1 MCAAVAE
8 HVAVEAEIRAERR
21 RILMTLLDELDGV
34 VERAVVA
41 LRAEIPA
48 YREGGERFQEDLR
61 AQVGAHFRVKL
72 GALLEERMVTVEDI
86 AFVRAAATRRAR
98 SGYAL
103 EDYLNA
109 FRVGQQAFWEAVLDC
124 AGESP
129 FGHEAALTLAAPL
142 MRYCDFASTHAARA
156 YVEYQQYMVAD
167 ADRER
172 RDLLEHL
179 LAGEMPTR
187 GPLLAA
193 AQAHGIAAYARMMVA
208 TAVTV
213 DARVDDDA
221 PHVGSAAIA
230 CAGLHEAKTLVV
242 VRQTESVAVLVL
254 GADGDPCRLCDR
266 VDALQAR
273 LCREGIALAIG
284 VSTVANGVGD
294 LPRAYEEAHVA
305 RPGGRRRR
313 RRGARTDVAVRLS
326 GASRRRHGAAPRRP
340 APTRL
345 PRGGSPARAGSHRD
359 DRGACRGRPQRPS
372 GRRAPAGASEHRPVP
387 PAPHRGAH
395 RPQPAADRRPG
406 RPVRRDRARRRGLT
420 ARLRSTPPPG

>member
-1 MCAAVAE
+1 MSAAVVE
-8 HVAVEAEIRAERR
+8 HVAVDEQVRAERR
-21 RILMTLLDELDGV
+21 RILRTLLDNLDDV

-48 YREGGERFQEDLR
+48 YRDGGERFVDDLR
-61 AQVGAHFRVKL
+61 DSVRAHFSVKL
-72 GALLEERMVTVEDI
+72 AALLEDRMVTLDDI
-86 AFVRAAATRRAR
+86 GFVRAAATRRAR
-98 SGYAL
+98 AGYAL

-129 FGHEAALTLAAPL
+129 FGHEAALALAGPL

-179 LAGEMPTR
+179 LAGELPTR

-193 AQAHGIAAYARMMVA
+193 AQGYGIAADARMLVA
-208 TAVTV
+208 AAVTV
-213 DARVDDDA
+213 DACDADA

-230 CAGLHEAKTLVV
+230 CAGLHDAKTLVV
-242 VRQTESVAVLVL
+242 VRQTEIVAVLVL
-254 GADGDPCRLCDR
+254 GADADPCRMCDR

-273 LCREGIALAIG
+273 LCHEGVALAMG
-284 VSTVANGVGD
+284 VSTVATGVGG

-305 RPGGRRRR
+305 LAGVGDGG
-313 RRGARTDVAVRLS
+313 GVAALARLS
-326 GASRRRHGAAPRRP
+326 PFDYLTLRADGTARRLVNPRLRAFLEEDRDRGRVLTATIRALAECDLNVRAAAERLQVHPNTAQYRLRRIEERTGCNPRRV
-340 APTRL
+340 ADL
-345 PRGGSPARAGSHRD
+345 LDLLVAIAID
-359 DRGACRGRPQRPS
+359 DRG
-372 GRRAPAGASEHRPVP
+372 
-387 PAPHRGAH
+387 
-395 RPQPAADRRPG
+395 
-406 RPVRRDRARRRGLT
+406 
-420 ARLRSTPPPG
+420 